1 MTNHAVSH
9 VVYDTAALDWAPLE
23 RFLAAAAQRGVAAPE
38 PDEFMWIGRCEL
50 ADGPLIHLYK
60 HVDSRRYLNLDYA
73 GFAYRYHAS
82 DYAGL
87 YEPFDSPLAALDDV
101 IGSRE
106 PDAACIVPQLATPSP
121 PASPGPS
128 LTL

>member
-1 MTNHAVSH
+1 VTTHAVSH

-23 RFLAAAAQRGVAAPE
+23 RFLAAATQRGVAAPD
-38 PDEFMWIGRCEL
+38 PDEFMWMGQCEL
-50 ADGPLIHLYK
+50 ADGPIIHLYK
-60 HVDSRRYLNLDYA
+60 HVDSRRYLNLDHA
-73 GFAYRYHAS
+73 GFAYRYHAR

-106 PDAACIVPQLATPSP
+106 RDAACIVLQLATPSS